1 MPFEETRWSM
11 VIKAASQGDG
21 AQEAMASLYKSY
33 WPPLY
38 SFLRAR
44 GYSKDDA
51 GDLLQ
56 GFFLVSLEKNYI
68 QVANP
73 TAGRFRTFL
82 LTALIRYVS
91 NDAAKNRALKRGGGV
106 SHVRIDADDAE
117 NLHQRIPASTRSP
130 EEVFERQW
138 AMGILDRA
146 LEELEQAYRESGRGP
161 IFRELKRFLVAADTE
176 SESEQMAVR
185 LGMTPGAIRVATHR
199 LRERYRKAITEIIA
213 ETVATPEDV
222 DDELRY
228 LISALSNIPRGEQ

>member
-1 MPFEETRWSM
+1 MPFDETHWSLVM
-11 VIKAASQGDG
+11 KAGAQGDG
-21 AQEAMASLYKSY
+21 AQEAMASLYQSY

-51 GDLLQ
+51 SDLLQ
-56 GFFLVSLEKNYI
+56 GFFLVSIEKNYI
-68 QVANP
+68 QVASP
-73 TAGRFRTFL
+73 EAGRFRTFL

-91 NDAAKNRALKRGGGV
+91 NNTAKNHAQKRGGGIV
-106 SHVRIDADDAE
+106 HVRIDADDAE
-117 NLHQRIPASTRSP
+117 SMHARIPSSMRSP

-146 LEELEQAYRESGRGP
+146 LDDLGRDYRESGRGP
-161 IFRELKRFLVAADTE
+161 LFEALRPFLAVTGAD
-176 SESEQMAVR
+176 SDYEQMAER
-185 LGMTPGAIRVATHR
+185 LGMTLGALRVATHR
-199 LRERYRKAITEIIA
+199 LRERYRKAITAIVA

-228 LISALSNIPRGEQ
+228 LINALSTVPRGEQ